1 MARELVCWGNAGW
14 LSQRPDGLTL
24 RYRLD
29 AVQRIA
35 HPPATDRTGT
45 GRGLTKRR
53 RPPLLLGNMAPN
65 RNVRF
70 YGVTPIPVPSRSAPS
85 AAGHL

>member
-14 LSQRPDGLTL
+14 LSQRPDGLTTL

-35 HPPATDRTGT
+35 HLPRYRPDGDRT
-45 GRGLTKRR
+45 RLDEAAAAS
-53 RPPLLLGNMAPN
+53 LLLGNMAPN

-70 YGVTPIPVPSRSAPS
+70 FME
-85 AAGHL
+85 